1 MARFESYSFASL
13 SSHYSSWRLEN
24 AEQPARAVDI
34 PLRRIIIPPMDTPPT
49 TLNIAHYPQLALIAW
64 SRQPD
69 DEITA
74 EEAFGLYESNWRFVD
89 QDGLGQEERELIA
102 ALMKTYGNGL
112 MNV

>member
-1 MARFESYSFASL
+1 M
-13 SSHYSSWRLEN
+13 N
-24 AEQPARAVDI
+24 
-34 PLRRIIIPPMDTPPT
+34 TPPT
-49 TLNIAHYPQLALIAW
+49 TLKIRQYPQLTLIAW

-89 QDGLGQEERELIA
+89 QDRLDKDERDLIEV
-102 ALMKTYGNGL
+102 LTKTYGNGL